1 MKATLAEKTRAALIK
16 FHMIDPGEN
25 LLAAVSGGADSVGLL
40 RALKELEQEM
50 GCHLYAMHVEHGLR
64 GAQSLEDQ
72 RFVMELCDKWNIP
85 CHTVSV
91 PVQTYAAEHGCG
103 TEEAARI
110 LRYESLEKQRQTI
123 EIQTGKR
130 CRIAVAHH
138 REDQAETVLFHLCRG
153 SGLRGLRGMLP
164 VSGEIVRPF
173 LEVERREIRE
183 YLTAEGIGWREDA
196 TNEEDAYTR
205 NAIRHLVLPLLT
217 EKINSQSIRH
227 IGECAGELAQIQEYM
242 EEQAKSGLDSCVLEC
257 ETVPC
262 TETERKIE
270 RTEEK
275 DERTGIVI
283 PASGEGI
290 SGEGISGK
298 DILGEEISGEGKEN
312 SGRTA
317 GILRMDLSI
326 ANLLSY
332 PAVLQ
337 DRILYLALA
346 QTAGKMRDLQ
356 RVHIEAI
363 RQLAAGGENGS
374 LSMPYGVTV
383 IRSYDRLCFLAA
395 QAAGRKNEKEKLKT
409 DLSGK
414 ETSPE
419 KKMKWEQGFPVPRRE
434 DYLWEVLPNPFP
446 DGIVPQKKYTK
457 WFDYDKIGLFLE
469 FRTRKTRDRITVKE
483 DGSSKKLS
491 RLMIDSK
498 VPSVIREQMVLPCL
512 GSEVLWLPG
521 VRINEAYRVHPGTKR
536 VLKITLKSEAGE
548 YGGREDVR
556 DHPRADQ

>member
-1 MKATLAEKTRAALIK
+1 MKATLAEKTRASLIK

-40 RALKELEQEM
+40 RVLKELEQEM
-50 GCHLYAMHVEHGLR
+50 GYHLYAMHVEHGLR
-64 GAQSLEDQ
+64 GTESLEDQ
-72 RFVMELCDKWNIP
+72 RFVLELCAGWNIP

-91 PVQTYAAEHGCG
+91 PVQTYATDHGCG

-123 EIQTGKR
+123 EAQTGKR

-242 EEQAKSGLDSCVLEC
+242 EEQAKSGLASCVLQRK
-257 ETVPC
+257 TVPC
-262 TETERKIE
+262 AETEKKSERKTE
-270 RTEEK
+270 RTEET
-275 DERTGIVI
+275 DERTGVVI
-283 PASGEGI
+283 SASGEGI
-290 SGEGISGK
+290 SGK
-298 DILGEEISGEGKEN
+298 VILGEDREN
-312 SGRTA
+312 SSRTA
-317 GILRMDLSI
+317 GILRIDLSI

-337 DRILYLALA
+337 DRILCLALA
-346 QTAGKMRDLQ
+346 QTTGKMRDLQ

-383 IRSYDRLCFLAA
+383 TRSYDRLCFLAV
-395 QAAGRKNEKEKLKT
+395 QAADKEKEKEKLNT
-409 DLSGK
+409 GLSEE
-414 ETSPE
+414 ETGPE

>member
-16 FHMIDPGEN
+16 FHMISPGEN

-50 GCHLYAMHVEHGLR
+50 GYHLYAMHVEHGLR

-72 RFVMELCDKWNIP
+72 RFVMELCNRWNIP
-85 CHTVSV
+85 CYTVSV
-91 PVQTYAAEHGCG
+91 PVQTYAADHGCG

-123 EIQTGKR
+123 EAQTEKR

-173 LEVERREIRE
+173 LELERREIRE
-183 YLTAEGIGWREDA
+183 YLTTEGISWREDA
-196 TNEEDAYTR
+196 TNEEDTYTR

-242 EEQAKSGLDSCVLEC
+242 EEQAKSGLESCVLERK
-257 ETVPC
+257 TVPC
-262 TETERKIE
+262 AETEKKTG
-270 RTEEK
+270 RTEETE
-275 DERTGIVI
+275 ERTGVAILSSDEGI
-283 PASGEGI
+283 SEEGLSEEGI
-290 SGEGISGK
+290 SGEGREDSGST
-298 DILGEEISGEGKEN
+298 D
-312 SGRTA
+312 RVVT
-317 GILRMDLSI
+317 LRMDLSI
-326 ANLLSY
+326 TTLLSY

-346 QTAGKMRDLQ
+346 QTAGRMRDLQ

-363 RQLAAGGENGS
+363 RQLAAGAENGA

-395 QAAGRKNEKEKLKT
+395 QAADEEKERENLNTATSEEET
-409 DLSGK
+409 D
-414 ETSPE
+414 PE
-419 KKMKWEQGFPVPRRE
+419 NKMKWEQGFPVPRRE
-434 DYLWEVLPNPFP
+434 DYFWEVLPNPFP

-498 VPSVIREQMVLPCL
+498 VPSVIREQMVMPCL

>member
-1 MKATLAEKTRAALIK
+1 MKSTLAEKTRAALIK

-164 VSGEIVRPF
+164 VSGEIIRPF

-242 EEQAKSGLDSCVLEC
+242 EEQAKSGLESCVLEC
-257 ETVPC
+257 ETVSC
-262 TETERKIE
+262 AEN
-270 RTEEK
+270 EK
-275 DERTGIVI
+275 KT
-283 PASGEGI
+283 
-290 SGEGISGK
+290 
-298 DILGEEISGEGKEN
+298 EGKSEAV
-312 SGRTA
+312 T
-317 GILRMDLSI
+317 LRMDLSI
-326 ANLLSY
+326 TTLLSY

-374 LSMPYGVTV
+374 LTMPYSVTV

-395 QAAGRKNEKEKLKT
+395 QAADKEKEKEKLNT
-409 DLSGK
+409 GLSEE
-414 ETSPE
+414 ETGPE

-521 VRINEAYRVHPGTKR
+521 VRINEAYRVHPGTKC